1 MSKII
6 LVTGAS
12 SGLGAAT
19 AQALAEAGHITYA
32 GMDAA
37 SGNAPIA
44 AESDRA
50 AGHHRPRQPRPIALD
65 VADQR
70 SVSAAVTEITAEA
83 GWIDCVVHTMGPVP
97 RGPIESFTPYQ
108 LAQIYDANVL
118 STQRVNRAVLPQM
131 RERQDGLLVWVAS
144 GGGRT
149 DEAPYLALHS
159 EGVAVIGHLAAS
171 YAKELAGFGVEA
183 TAVVAGLVVPATGRR
198 LRLVRPDDLD
208 AAQAYEGRYPG
219 LVDRVDAHL
228 ADQAVTAA
236 RLARTAQAVA
246 AVVDS
251 PKGTRPSRV
260 TAGAPGDRPPG
271 TGDGGQADG

>member
-19 AQALAEAGHITYA
+19 AQALAEAGHIAYA
-32 GMDAA
+32 GVCAA
-37 SGNAPIA
+37 SGRRPIA
-44 AESDRA
+44 TEPDGD
-50 AGHHRPRQPRPIALD
+50 AGRQGARPRPIALD

-70 SVSAAVTEITAEA
+70 SVSAAVTGITAQA
-83 GWIDCVVHTMGPVP
+83 GRIDCVVHTMGPVP
-97 RGPIESFTPYQ
+97 RGPVESFTPYQ

-131 RERQDGLLVWVAS
+131 RERRDGLLVWVVSHADPA
-144 GGGRT
+144 

-159 EGVAVIGHLAAS
+159 ESVAVIDHLAAS

-183 TAVVAGLVVPATGRR
+183 TVVVAGLTVPETGRR
-198 LRLVRPDDLD
+198 LRLVLPDDLGT
-208 AAQAYEGRYPG
+208 AQAYEGRYPG

-228 ADQAVTAA
+228 AARAVTAA
-236 RLARTAQAVA
+236 RPGRTARAVA

-251 PKGTRPSRV
+251 PKGARPPRV
-260 TAGAPGDRPPG
+260 TAGEPAGRPPG
-271 TGDGGQADG
+271 NR

>member
-19 AQALAEAGHITYA
+19 AQALAEAGHIIYA
-32 GMDAA
+32 GMGAT
-37 SGNAPIA
+37 SGRPPIA
-44 AESDRA
+44 AEPDRA
-50 AGHHRPRQPRPIALD
+50 TGHRGARPRPIDLD

-70 SVSAAVTEITAEA
+70 SVRAAVTDITAEA
-83 GWIDCVVHTMGPVP
+83 GRIDCVVHTMGPVP

-131 RERQDGLLVWVAS
+131 RERRDGLLVWVAS
-144 GGGRT
+144 GGGPAG
-149 DEAPYLALHS
+149 EAPYLALHS
-159 EGVAVIGHLAAS
+159 EGVAAIGHLAAS

-183 TAVVAGLVVPATGRR
+183 TAVVADLIVSATGRR

-219 LVDRVDAHL
+219 LVERVDAHL

-251 PKGTRPSRV
+251 PKGTRPPRV
-260 TAGAPGDRPPG
+260 TAGAPGD
-271 TGDGGQADG
+271 GG

>member
-12 SGLGAAT
+12 SDLGAAT
-19 AQALAEAGHITYA
+19 AQTLAEAGHIAYA
-32 GMDAA
+32 GMGAA
-37 SGNAPIA
+37 SDRRPIA
-44 AESDRA
+44 AEPDGDAGRQRA
-50 AGHHRPRQPRPIALD
+50 RPRPIALD

-70 SVSAAVTEITAEA
+70 SVNAAVNGITAEA
-83 GWIDCVVHTMGPVP
+83 GRIDCVVHTMGPVP
-97 RGPIESFTPYQ
+97 RGPVESFTPYQ

-131 RERQDGLLVWVAS
+131 RERQDGLLVWVVSIGDPAA
-144 GGGRT
+144 
-149 DEAPYLALHS
+149 EAPYLALHS
-159 EGVAVIGHLAAS
+159 ESVAVIDHLAAS

-183 TAVVAGLVVPATGRR
+183 TVVMAGLIVPETGRR
-198 LRLVRPDDLD
+198 LQLVRPDDLGT
-208 AAQAYEGRYPG
+208 AQAYEGRHPG

-228 ADQAVTAA
+228 AGRTVTAA

-251 PKGTRPSRV
+251 PKGARPPRV
-260 TAGAPGDRPPG
+260 TAGAPGDRLPG
-271 TGDGGQADG
+271 TGDGG

>member
-1 MSKII
+1 MMSKII

-19 AQALAEAGHITYA
+19 AQALAEAGHLTYA

-50 AGHHRPRQPRPIALD
+50 AGRHRPRPRPIAMD

-83 GWIDCVVHTMGPVP
+83 GRIDCVVHTMGPVP

-144 GGGRT
+144 GGGPT
-149 DEAPYLALHS
+149 DEAPYLALHF

-183 TAVVAGLVVPATGRR
+183 TAVVAGLVVPAAGRR

-260 TAGAPGDRPPG
+260 TAVAPGDRPPG
-271 TGDGGQADG
+271 TGDGG